1 MKPTCW
7 KVTFENRFGK
17 QQINYECFGCLMTAK
32 KLLDHYELRY
42 DTKSVTVE
50 KITEEEY
57 RRGAEA

>member
-1 MKPTCW
+1 
-7 KVTFENRFGK
+7 
-17 QQINYECFGCLMTAK
+17 MTAK